1 MFLLTWRNIT
11 QRRARAWISLGSVVF
26 GIAAFLLAGGF
37 IEWIFWAM
45 RESTIGSRLGH
56 IQVVVP
62 AYHQQ
67 GSADPFAYLLPQQH
81 AARSALDAIP
91 GVKAVGERIALS
103 GLISHDETTASFIGE
118 GMEPAAERLLS
129 SYVIQAAGEPL
140 DDADARGVLLGEGLA
155 ENLGLEP
162 GDKVALLATP
172 SAGGVNAVEATVR
185 GIFYTSNKP
194 YDDAAIRMPI
204 ALARKLL
211 RVEGSHQWVA
221 LLDDTERT
229 DAVVADLRAR
239 FRDAGVE
246 FVPWHELADFYHK
259 TVQLFSR
266 QLGLVWVLIGA
277 LILLTIA
284 NTQTRAVLE
293 RTHEIGVLMATGWRR
308 GRVLRFFLVEGLLI
322 GLIGAVGGIMF
333 AFGVANLV
341 EWSGGI
347 PMPPPPGMNRGY
359 TAQIMLNG
367 ALVAQAVALALASA
381 TAAGA
386 WPAWRASRL
395 DVVDALRHCA

>member
-37 IEWIFWAM
+37 IEWIFWAV

-56 IQVVVP
+56 IQVVVSG
-62 AYHQQ
+62 YHQQ
-67 GSADPFAYLLPQQH
+67 GSADPFAYLLPQGH
-81 AARSALDAIP
+81 AARQALDAIP
-91 GVKAVGERIALS
+91 GLRAVGERIGFS
-103 GLISHDETTASFIGE
+103 GLISHGETTTSFIGE
-118 GMEPAAERLLS
+118 GVEPGPEQIIS
-129 SYVIQAAGEPL
+129 NFVIQVAGEPL
-140 DDADARGVLLGEGLA
+140 DETDARGILVGEGLA

-172 SAGGVNAVEATVR
+172 STGGVNAVEATVR
-185 GIFYTSNKP
+185 GLFYTSNKP
-194 YDDAAIRMPI
+194 YDDAAIRVPI
-204 ALARKLL
+204 TLARKLL
-211 RVEGSHQWVA
+211 RIESAHQWVV
-221 LLDDTERT
+221 LLDETERT
-229 DAVVADLRAR
+229 DAVLADLRTR
-239 FRDAGVE
+239 FKDAGVE
-246 FVPWHELADFYHK
+246 FVAWHELADFYHK

-266 QLGLVWVLIGA
+266 QLDLVWVLIGA

-322 GLIGAVGGIMF
+322 GLIGALGGI
-333 AFGVANLV
+333 ALAYGVSGLV
-341 EWSGGI
+341 EWAGGI

-359 TAQIMLNG
+359 TAQIMIGVPLVLQG
-367 ALVAQAVALALASA
+367 VALGLVAA
-381 TAAGA
+381 TLAGA

>member
-1 MFLLTWRNIT
+1 
-11 QRRARAWISLGSVVF
+11 
-26 GIAAFLLAGGF
+26 
-37 IEWIFWAM
+37 
-45 RESTIGSRLGH
+45 
-56 IQVVVP
+56 
-62 AYHQQ
+62 
-67 GSADPFAYLLPQQH
+67 
-81 AARSALDAIP
+81 
-91 GVKAVGERIALS
+91 
-103 GLISHDETTASFIGE
+103 
-118 GMEPAAERLLS
+118 MEPAAERLLS